1 MSTAAQRLRERLSR
15 PGPVLV
21 AGAHSPLSARLA
33 ERAGFDAIWA
43 SGFEIS
49 AAHGVP
55 DANILTMAEQ
65 LQAAREMA
73 RATPVPVIAD
83 CDNGFGNAI
92 NVIRTVQD
100 YEADGIAGICIE
112 DNIFPKRCSFYAGVR
127 RELAG
132 VEEHAGKVRAACAA
146 RRSRDFLVIARTEA
160 FIAGWGLDE
169 ALLRANAYADAGA
182 DMILVHSK
190 EKVFDELRRFAER
203 WDRPTPLVSVPTIYK
218 HMTAEE
224 LERAG
229 YKMVIFANHGLR
241 SSIKAMRE
249 TYAALIQG
257 RCAAAADER
266 VVPLEDVYDLIGV
279 SDMKRQEA
287 EFLPAGTNDV
297 TAVILAAG
305 ASEELGELTADRP
318 KAMLEVRG
326 KTILEH
332 QVAALNACGIKDIA
346 VVRGYQKDKIAL
358 TGLRYYD
365 NDAWAEAGELS
376 SLLVARPELKG
387 RTVVLYGDVLFD
399 PGILEKLLK
408 SPADVAVLVDRAW
421 TDAHKQGWEPATPPD
436 LVALEGVAPEGAG
449 ASKGHR
455 FLPGEEAKVTRIGR
469 TIAPDKAQAEF
480 VGLCMLSD
488 QGARR
493 LLDTYASCVERG
505 GAGRFQEALSLRQAA
520 LTDMLQELIARG
532 EPVQAVSVYK
542 GWSEVDTFAD
552 YQQAWKQPTR
562 G

>member
-1 MSTAAQRLRERLSR
+1 MSTPARRLRERLSR

-21 AGAHSPLSARLA
+21 VGAHSPLSARLA

-73 RATPVPVIAD
+73 RSVSIPVIAD

-127 RELAG
+127 RELAT
-132 VEEHAGKVRAACAA
+132 VEEHAGKIRAACAS
-146 RRSRDFLVIARTEA
+146 RRSRDFVIIARTEA

-169 ALLRANAYADAGA
+169 ALKRAHAYADAGA

-218 HMTAEE
+218 HMTAGE
-224 LERAG
+224 LEQAG
-229 YKMVIFANHGLR
+229 YKTVIFANHGLR

-249 TYAALIQG
+249 TYAALKQEQK
-257 RCAAAADER
+257 AAAVDDR
-266 VVPLEDVYDLIGV
+266 VVALEEVYDLIGV
-279 SDMKRQEA
+279 SDMNRQEA
-287 EFLPAGTNDV
+287 EFLPAGTGEV

-305 ASEELGELTADRP
+305 ASESLGELTRDRP

-332 QVAALNACGIKDIA
+332 QVAALNACGIKHIA
-346 VVRGYQKDKIAL
+346 VVRGYKKEKIDF

-365 NDAWAEAGELS
+365 NPAWEREGELS

-399 PGILEKLLK
+399 AGILEKLLK
-408 SPADVAVLVDRAW
+408 SEADVAVVVDRAW
-421 TDAHKQGWEPATPPD
+421 SDARRQGFEPATPPD
-436 LVALEGVAPEGAG
+436 LVQLEGGQPTSGN
-449 ASKGHR
+449 GHR
-455 FLPGEEAKVTRIGR
+455 FLPGAEERVTKIGR
-469 TIAPDKAQAEF
+469 ELGLDKAQAEF
-480 VGLCMLSD
+480 VGLVMLSD
-488 QGARR
+488 QGGKK
-493 LLDTYASCVERG
+493 LLDAWAGASERG
-505 GAGRFQEALSLRQAA
+505 GKGRFHEAESLSQAA

-532 EPVQAVSVYK
+532 EPVRAVSVYK

-552 YQQAWKQPTR
+552 YQQAWKQPAR

>member
-1 MSTAAQRLRERLSR
+1 MSTAAQRLRERLGR

-132 VEEHAGKVRAACAA
+132 VEEHAGKIRAACAS
-146 RRSRDFLVIARTEA
+146 RRSRDFLIIARTEA

-224 LERAG
+224 LEQAG

-249 TYAALIQG
+249 TYAALVQG
-257 RCAAAADER
+257 RRAAAVDDR

-279 SDMKRQEA
+279 SEMKRQE
-287 EFLPAGTNDV
+287 EQFLPAGTSDV

-365 NDAWAEAGELS
+365 NDAWETEGELS

-421 TDAHKQGWEPATPPD
+421 TDARKQGYEPATPPD
-436 LVALEGVAPEGAG
+436 LVALEGAG
-449 ASKGHR
+449 ASNGHR
-455 FLPGEEAKVTRIGR
+455 FLPGEEARVTRIGR
-469 TIAPDKAQAEF
+469 TIGADKAQAEF

-493 LLDTYASCVERG
+493 LLDTWGSCVERG
-505 GAGRFQEALSLRQAA
+505 GSGKFQEAASLRQAS
-520 LTDMLQELIARG
+520 LTDMLQELIGRG
-532 EPVQAVSVYK
+532 EAVQAVSVYK